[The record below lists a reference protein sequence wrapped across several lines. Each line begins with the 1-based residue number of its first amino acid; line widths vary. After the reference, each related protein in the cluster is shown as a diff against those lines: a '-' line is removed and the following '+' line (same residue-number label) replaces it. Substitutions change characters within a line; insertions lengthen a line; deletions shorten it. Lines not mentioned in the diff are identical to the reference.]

1 MRKKPAVRRGA
12 AAILILFML
21 AVFVILA
28 AITID
33 YSYMQLVRTELRAA
47 TDSAAKAGAEAL
59 GRTQDVT
66 TAKQEAVR
74 YAAAN
79 SVGGRPFALSVND
92 LDIGK
97 VVRNSNG
104 HWDFQVGGLP
114 PNAMRVNA
122 RTGGTAAQ
130 AAIPLFFGHALGQS
144 TFTPSYQATAGQQD
158 VEVCLCLDRSGSM
171 LFDMTGEDYSYP
183 SSNPKLSTFTAWGTV
198 WQNHLSAPHPV
209 KSRWAILANAIKLFF
224 DEAAHSSPQPR
235 SSLVTWASDYHMPIS
250 PNTDFPESWIDVAL
264 PSSNSFNFNSNK
276 QSIINKVDARGV
288 VPMMGGTNLSA
299 GLTQAVSVIQ
309 GTNANAFSSK
319 VIILLTDG
327 QWNVGADPIGIANT
341 AHDAGITVH
350 CVSMLTNAQTS
361 LQQIASITGGKY
373 FSTSNE
379 AELRAAFQELARSLP
394 VVLTD

>member
-1 MRKKPAVRRGA
+1 MRKTTTVRRGA

-33 YSYMQLVRTELRAA
+33 YSYMQLIRSELRAS
-47 TDSAAKAGAEAL
+47 TDAAAKAGAEAL

-79 SVGGRPFALSVND
+79 KVGGKPFAISVND

-97 VVRNSNG
+97 VVRSSNG
-104 HWDFQVGGLP
+104 HWDFQLGGLP
-114 PNAMRVNA
+114 PNAVRVNA

-130 AAIPLFFGHALGQS
+130 GAIPLFFGQVLGHS
-144 TFTPSYQATAGQQD
+144 SFAPAYQATAGQQD

-171 LFDMTGEDYSYP
+171 LFDMSGNDYSYP
-183 SSNPKLSTFTAWGTV
+183 PFNPRLSTFTAWGTV
-198 WQNHLSAPHPV
+198 WQNHLSPPHPV
-209 KSRWAILANAIKLFF
+209 NSRWAILANSIRLFF
-224 DEAAHSSPQPR
+224 DEAALSSPQPR
-235 SSLVTWASDYHMPIS
+235 SSLVTWASTYQMPIA
-250 PNTDFPESWIDVAL
+250 PNTDFLESRIDISL
-264 PSSNSFNFNSNK
+264 PSVTSFNFTSNK
-276 QSIINKVDARGV
+276 QSIIDAVDAKGV

-299 GLTQAVSVIQ
+299 GLTHAVSVLQ

-341 AHDAGITVH
+341 AHDAGIIVH
-350 CVSMLTNAQTS
+350 CVSMLTNEQTS
-361 LQQIASITGGKY
+361 LQQIAAVTGGRY
-373 FSTSNE
+373 YSTLNE
-379 AELRAAFQELARSLP
+379 VELRAAFQELARSLP

>member
-1 MRKKPAVRRGA
+1 MRKKTTVRRGA

-21 AVFVILA
+21 AVFVTLA

-33 YSYMQLVRTELRAA
+33 YSYMQLIRSELRAA

-92 LDIGK
+92 LDIGR
-97 VVRNSNG
+97 VVRSNSG
-104 HWDFQVGGLP
+104 RWDFQLGGLP
-114 PNAMRVNA
+114 PNAVRVNA
-122 RTGGTAAQ
+122 RTGGSAAQ
-130 AAIPLFFGHALGQS
+130 GAIPLFFGQVLGQS

-171 LFDMTGEDYSYP
+171 LFDMSGNDYSYP
-183 SSNPKLSTFTAWGTV
+183 PFNPRLSTFTSWGTV
-198 WQNHLSAPHPV
+198 WQNHLSPPHPV
-209 KSRWAILANAIKLFF
+209 NSRWAVLAGAVRLFF
-224 DEAAHSSPQPR
+224 DEAALSSPQPR
-235 SSLVTWASDYHMPIS
+235 SSLVTWSSNYQMPIS
-250 PNTDFPESWIDVAL
+250 PNTDFLESRIDVTL
-264 PSSNSFNFNSNK
+264 PSTSSFNFNSNK
-276 QSIINKVDARGV
+276 QAIIDIIDAKGV

-327 QWNVGADPIGIANT
+327 QWNVGADPITIAHT
-341 AHDAGITVH
+341 ARDARIIIH
-350 CVSMLTNAQTS
+350 CVSMLTNEQTS
-361 LQQIASITGGKY
+361 LQQIAATTGGRY
-373 FSTSNE
+373 FSTSNA